1 MHCILITFDM
11 KKIIYIAIVSAIAI
25 FCLQGLWIGKT
36 YCAYV
41 SQAVGTMEGAM
52 STSIGQEIAFRRH
65 GSPYKD
71 PEHPKIVH
79 KVADDMTPEERSR
92 LKGDTLDLDLL
103 TQKNMGSSLSEVIV
117 QFTQDG
123 FIEKGEYILLPKLD
137 SIFSQELKR
146 ENIAADYC
154 ILLYDKDTTTIIN
167 TIGTLSAD
175 EQRMKSTRLFPI
187 GTKGLQF
194 IQVKADISL
203 SPFLRE
209 MLFILMESIL
219 LVLIILGCVVYLVVM
234 IRRKDKLF
242 QQREA
247 SVNGTVHDLKAPL
260 NNVITLMSYL
270 KKKLPEES
278 LQKLLE
284 DTAGQAKDLVSD
296 IEALLVTARRD
307 RQRIS
312 LQKTETDLLQL
323 IGHARESI
331 AAQYLGKPHQIILES
346 EWKEVKLML
355 DSLYITN
362 VIRNLLENALKYS
375 DDGVKVIIKVRKKHR
390 EVTLAVEDDGWG
402 VEKKYQ
408 KKIFTQFFQVPREQV
423 AHQHGYGVGLAYT
436 KYIME
441 AHGGSISV
449 ESEPGKGSVFI
460 CRFPIE

>member
-1 MHCILITFDM
+1 MYLILITCDM
-11 KKIIYIAIVSAIAI
+11 KKVIYIAIVSVIAI
-25 FCLQGLWIGKT
+25 FCLQGLWIT
-36 YCAYV
+36 NMYRAYV
-41 SQAVGTMEGAM
+41 AQSVGTMQRAM
-52 STSIGQEIAFRRH
+52 STSIGKEIAFRRH

-71 PEHPKIVH
+71 SKHPKIVH
-79 KVADDMTPEERSR
+79 KAVGDMTLEERSQ

-103 TQKNMGSSLSEVIV
+103 TQKNIGSNLSEVLV
-117 QFTQDG
+117 QLMQDELIKEG
-123 FIEKGEYILLPKLD
+123 KYILLPKLD
-137 SIFSQELKR
+137 SIFSQELKKIDVVA
-146 ENIAADYC
+146 NHC
-154 ILLYDKDTTTIIN
+154 ILLYNKDTTIMN
-167 TIGTLSAD
+167 SIGTLPVS
-175 EQRMKSTRLFPI
+175 EKQVGTTRLFPI

-203 SPFLRE
+203 SPFLRD

-219 LVLIILGCVVYLVVM
+219 LVLIILGCVVYLVIM

-242 QQREA
+242 KQREA
-247 SVNGTVHDLKAPL
+247 SVNGTVHDLKSPL

-284 DTAGQAKDLVSD
+284 DTAGQAKGLVND

-331 AAQYLGKPHQIILES
+331 AAQYRGKPHQIILES
-346 EWKEVKLML
+346 EWKEVKLTL

-402 VEKKYQ
+402 IEKKYQ

-449 ESEPGKGSVFI
+449 DSEPGKGSVFI

>member
-1 MHCILITFDM
+1 MYLILITCDM
-11 KKIIYIAIVSAIAI
+11 KKVIYIAIVSVIAI
-25 FCLQGLWIGKT
+25 FCLQGLWIT
-36 YCAYV
+36 NMYRAYV
-41 SQAVGTMEGAM
+41 AQSVGTMQRAM
-52 STSIGQEIAFRRH
+52 STSIGKEIAFRRH

-71 PEHPKIVH
+71 SKHPKIVH
-79 KVADDMTPEERSR
+79 KAVGDMTLEERSQ

-103 TQKNMGSSLSEVIV
+103 TQKNIGSNLSEVLV
-117 QFTQDG
+117 QLMQDELIKEG
-123 FIEKGEYILLPKLD
+123 KYILLPKLD
-137 SIFSQELKR
+137 SIFSQELKKTDVVA
-146 ENIAADYC
+146 NHC
-154 ILLYDKDTTTIIN
+154 ILLYNKDTTVIN
-167 TIGTLSAD
+167 SIGTLSTPNHV
-175 EQRMKSTRLFPI
+175 QTTRLFPV

-234 IRRKDKLF
+234 IRRKDRLF
-242 QQREA
+242 KQREA

-402 VEKKYQ
+402 IEKKYQ

>member
-1 MHCILITFDM
+1 MYLILITCDM
-11 KKIIYIAIVSAIAI
+11 KKVIYIAIVSVIAI
-25 FCLQGLWIGKT
+25 FCLQGLWIT
-36 YCAYV
+36 NMYRAYV
-41 SQAVGTMEGAM
+41 AQSVGTMQRAM
-52 STSIGQEIAFRRH
+52 STSIGKEIAFRRH

-71 PEHPKIVH
+71 SKHPKIVH
-79 KVADDMTPEERSR
+79 KAVGDMTLEERSQ

-103 TQKNMGSSLSEVIV
+103 TQKNIGSNLSEVLV
-117 QFTQDG
+117 QLMQDELIKEG
-123 FIEKGEYILLPKLD
+123 KYILLPKLD
-137 SIFSQELKR
+137 SIFSQELKKTDVVA
-146 ENIAADYC
+146 NHC
-154 ILLYDKDTTTIIN
+154 ILLYNKDTTVIN
-167 TIGTLSAD
+167 SIGTLSAHNHV
-175 EQRMKSTRLFPI
+175 QTTRLFPI

-203 SPFLRE
+203 SPFLRD

-219 LVLIILGCVVYLVVM
+219 LVLIILGCVVYLVIM
-234 IRRKDKLF
+234 IRRKDRLF
-242 QQREA
+242 KQREA

-270 KKKLPEES
+270 KKKLPEEA

-402 VEKKYQ
+402 IEKKYQ